1 MKGKT
6 KIQMIDPLTKKVKKE
21 YEAEN
26 IITNAIKNAFGVPSQ
41 YKNQWHTNTDIQ
53 EYCKNLTTFY
63 SKGLGGILLWDEEIV
78 EDIETTYPPFS
89 SKNVGRAGSAY
100 SGSNIHRGTLNTN
113 ETGVIL
119 SGEVPIGWRNVWD
132 FGTDKI
138 NGVTFKCLTL
148 THRNCGDNGWSSIV
162 GGNESTAKIFTQ
174 QSKQIIDY
182 GDSSTYLVAA
192 LDINKVLT
200 AKYVSGT
207 QWVLNTFEIP
217 KTSAL
222 KITDVEM
229 GSSVKSADI
238 PITFT
243 NSYTLRKPLNFTVYD
258 GIAHCINILTSTT
271 FLHTQINLSDYSIVE
286 NIKTITGSSKTL
298 TTGDSFSRL
307 SVVYNGYIYM
317 CNSDYSVSKHNLNG
331 SFVEIVSGISL
342 MSLYKVSLCDGV
354 LFYVLAANTITVSS
368 EKVIEFNGSGIR
380 YTGNV
385 ERQNTGSPISILNS
399 GVKYPISL
407 VNYSGSGSSS
417 GGNNGLSLQGSNN
430 YLGSI
435 NNLATP
441 ITKQS
446 GFLMKIIYEI
456 LN

>member
-26 IITNAIKNAFGVPSQ
+26 IITNAIKNAFGIPLQ
-41 YKNQWHTNTDIQ
+41 YKNQWHTNTNIQ

-100 SGSNIHRGTLNTN
+100 SGSNVYRGTLNTN

-148 THRNCGDNGWSSIV
+148 THVNCGNNGWMSIV
-162 GGNESTAKIFTQ
+162 GGNEANSQSSTQ
-174 QSKQIIDY
+174 QLKHIIDF
-182 GDSSTYLVAA
+182 GDSSTYQVATLNTNKILVA
-192 LDINKVLT
+192 KS
-200 AKYVSGT
+200 VSGT

-217 KTSAL
+217 KTSQL

-229 GSSVKSADI
+229 GSYVKSADI
-238 PITFT
+238 PITFK
-243 NSYTLRKPLNFTVYD
+243 NSYTLRRPLNFSVYD
-258 GIAHCINILTSTT
+258 GVAHCINILSSTT
-271 FLHTQINLSDYSIVE
+271 FLHTQINLSDYSVVE
-286 NIKTITGSSKTL
+286 NVRTISGSPKTL
-298 TTGDSFSRL
+298 ATGDSTSRL
-307 SVVYNGYIYM
+307 CVVYNGYIYM
-317 CNSDYSVSKHNLNG
+317 CNNDYSVSKHNMDG
-331 SFVEIVSGISL
+331 SFVGVVSGL
-342 MSLYKVSLCDGV
+342 NLAVNYKLSICDGV
-354 LFYVLAANTITVSS
+354 LVYVLFSTSIASS
-368 EKVIEFNGSGIR
+368 EKVIEFNGTKIR
-380 YTGNV
+380 YIADTGQYIGN
-385 ERQNTGSPISILNS
+385 PISILNS
-399 GVKYPISL
+399 GIKYPISL
-407 VNYSGSGSSS
+407 VNYNG
-417 GGNNGLSLQGSNN
+417 GGNNGLSIQGSNN

>member
-6 KIQMIDPLTKKVKKE
+6 KIQMIDPLTKKVKEE

-26 IITNAIKNAFGVPSQ
+26 IITNAIKNAFGTPSQ
-41 YKNQWHTNTDIQ
+41 YKNQWHTNTNIK
-53 EYCKNLTTFY
+53 EYCKGLTPFY
-63 SKGLGGILLWDEEIV
+63 SNGLGGILLWDEEIV
-78 EDIETTYPPFS
+78 EDIETTYPPFN
-89 SKNVGRAGSAY
+89 SKNVGRAGSDY
-100 SGSNIHRGTLNTN
+100 SGSNPHRGSLNVN

-148 THRNCGDNGWSSIV
+148 THVNCGNNGWMSIV
-162 GGNESTAKIFTQ
+162 GGNETSSKIFTQ
-174 QSKQIIDY
+174 QLKQIIDF
-182 GDSSTYLVAA
+182 GDSTYLVAA
-192 LDINKVLT
+192 LDVNKVLT

-222 KITDVEM
+222 KITDVEI

-238 PITFT
+238 PIIFA

-258 GIAHCINILTSTT
+258 GVAHCINILTSKT

-286 NIKTITGSSKTL
+286 NVKTISGSPKTL
-298 TTGDSFSRL
+298 NAGDNTSKL
-307 SVVYNGYIYM
+307 CVVYKGYIYM
-317 CNSDYSVSKHNLNG
+317 CNSDYSVSKHNLDG
-331 SFVEIVSGISL
+331 SFVGIVSGISL
-342 MSLYKVSLCDGV
+342 TSQYRVSLCDGV
-354 LFYVLAANTITVSS
+354 LFYVLFSNTAVSS
-368 EKVIEFNGSGIR
+368 EKVIEFNGTSVR
-380 YTGNV
+380 YIGDV
-385 ERQNTGSPISILNS
+385 GQYMGSPISILNS
-399 GVKYPISL
+399 GIKYPISL
-407 VNYSGSGSSS
+407 AIYGSSV
-417 GGNNGLSLQGSNN
+417 NNGLTLQGSNN

-441 ITKQS
+441 IVKQS